1 MELHLGTD
9 SDTEATETTERTED
23 ISWLEEQ

>member
-9 SDTEATETTERTED
+9 SDTEATEMTERTED

>member
-9 SDTEATETTERTED
+9 SDTEATEMTERTED
-23 ISWLEEQ
+23 IS